1 MIGATVHANQH
12 IRRETVTRLNGCTVL
27 ATEWCVF
34 EIWRAILV
42 QPAVYTSALQLRHY
56 MAARLRCVEA
66 AESRAGLPEFFRGF
80 DHGRLSKAY
89 SFLILLRSSAASL
102 TAVLPPVLLPLRKRP
117 ARWLTKAPRRV
128 KSAASLARARV
139 RFRGR
144 TLRGSGD

>member
-1 MIGATVHANQH
+1 MAALYSQQ
-12 IRRETVTRLNGCTVL
+12 NG
-27 ATEWCVF
+27 VF

-42 QPAVYTSALQLRHY
+42 QPAVHTSALQLRHY
-56 MAARLRCVEA
+56 MTARLRCVEA
-66 AESRAGLPEFFRGF
+66 AESRADRPEFFRGF
-80 DHGRLSKAY
+80 DHGRLSKVY

-117 ARWLTKAPRRV
+117 APWLTKAPRRV

-139 RFRGR
+139 RSRGR